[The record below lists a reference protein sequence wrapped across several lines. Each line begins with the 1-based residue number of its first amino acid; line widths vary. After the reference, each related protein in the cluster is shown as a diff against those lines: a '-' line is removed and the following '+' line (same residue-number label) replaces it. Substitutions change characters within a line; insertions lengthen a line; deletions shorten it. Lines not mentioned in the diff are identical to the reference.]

1 MFQAFKNLYIRG
13 KIKKEGLAHA
23 VKDKLITAADYQK
36 ITGEAYKG

>member
-13 KIKKEGLAHA
+13 KVKKAGLSQA

-36 ITGEAYKG
+36 ITGEAYEG